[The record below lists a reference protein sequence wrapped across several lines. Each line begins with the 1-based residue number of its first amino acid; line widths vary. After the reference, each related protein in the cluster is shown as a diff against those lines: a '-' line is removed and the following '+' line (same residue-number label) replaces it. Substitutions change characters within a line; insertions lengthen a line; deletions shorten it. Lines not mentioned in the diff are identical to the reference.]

1 MEFRDRIR
9 ELKRVRAS
17 EVEGAPW
24 NWRTHPPEQV
34 EALAG
39 SIEELGFFDPLDT
52 YQLPDGRF
60 RLYDGHAR
68 RDLLHERIGPDTLVP
83 IVVTDLTEA
92 EAKKAT
98 ALKDPLAAMAEADAG
113 KLDALLRAIDPDCP
127 AVRQMLSDLA
137 AGHGITPPE
146 SSGDA
151 GASPPAEFPAY
162 DESLST
168 EYCCPKCGY
177 CWSGKAN
184 SDAQA
189 G

>member
-1 MEFRDRIR
+1 MQYRDRVK
-9 ELKRVRAS
+9 ELRRVKAS
-17 EVEGAPW
+17 QVVGAPW
-24 NWRTHPPEQV
+24 NWRSHPPEQV

-83 IVVTDLTEA
+83 IIITDLTEA

-98 ALKDPLAAMAEADAG
+98 ALKDPLAAMADADAA
-113 KLDALLRAIDPDCP
+113 KLDALLGEIDVGHP
-127 AVRQMLSDLA
+127 AVRQMLDELA
-137 AGHGITPPE
+137 AGHGITSA

-151 GASPPAEFPAY
+151 GASPPEEFPAY
-162 DESLST
+162 DESIPI
-168 EYCCPKCGY
+168 EHCCPKCGY
-177 CWSGKAN
+177 RWSGEAN
-184 SDAQA
+184 RDGHA